1 MQILEV
7 KSDKTWNYFFVD
19 VFGSLIIRLIFQPIS
34 SVVSLKKLCKTVNQ
48 CLIIAVINNLKIF
61 VTLNCIHSF
70 YAEKFSAKDK
80 LLIFQC
86 QVSIFLEHWKISKR
100 SWNLFL
106 SSFYLFW
113 NIHLK
118 LSCQLWLIM
127 PTINEWLALTWSKSN
142 LR

>member
-1 MQILEV
+1 MVYNFNHADI
-7 KSDKTWNYFFVD
+7 SFKTSIWRGVEISNSTFGTLGHPN

-86 QVSIFLEHWKISKR
+86 QVSIFLEHWKISIR
-100 SWNLFL
+100 SSNLFL
-106 SSFYLFW
+106 SSFYLLW

-118 LSCQLWLIM
+118 LSCQL
-127 PTINEWLALTWSKSN
+127 
-142 LR
+142 